1 MLNRYIVIYT
11 RDRRNS
17 GWHGD
22 RRGTGARE
30 IPESAQL
37 ARVCGRLACCFGCR
51 PKTFTLQIW
60 TS

>member
-22 RRGTGARE
+22 RRSPSSRDAGGPHGAYALQRRRSY
-30 IPESAQL
+30 P
-37 ARVCGRLACCFGCR
+37 RLSE
-51 PKTFTLQIW
+51 PPI
-60 TS
+60 